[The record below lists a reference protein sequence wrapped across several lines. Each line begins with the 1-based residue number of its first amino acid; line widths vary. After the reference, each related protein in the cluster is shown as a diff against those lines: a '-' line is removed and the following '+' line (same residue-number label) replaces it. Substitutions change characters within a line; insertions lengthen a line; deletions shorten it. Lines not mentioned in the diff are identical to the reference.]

1 MTRYLDLEDIL
12 GYLVDSG
19 LMVKD
24 AGLLDSAIHRPRA
37 SLFGQDAYPTLDL
50 KAAALLHS
58 VAQNQTLVDGNKRL
72 ALLCTHVFVS
82 INGHEMGAQD
92 AALFDLMIQMAHGLS
107 DVRTIADQLALRPR
121 SPSDTSSDLRA

>member
-72 ALLCTHVFVS
+72 ALLY
-82 INGHEMGAQD
+82 
-92 AALFDLMIQMAHGLS
+92 ALTS
-107 DVRTIADQLALRPR
+107 S
-121 SPSDTSSDLRA
+121 SPSTDTRWAPRMPRYST